1 MKTVDKMN
9 DSDVKEVP
17 TVQGEVTNEAEVLAA
32 TVVPP
37 SEVIVS
43 SSEKFTE
50 SASEGVSKGGI
61 PASER
66 FTEPALSSEN
76 RNGVAPESVNEVVS
90 ESVNEVAP
98 ERVIAVAPSEGVNST
113 ASEKLNEVAPPE
125 KANATTHSP
134 EESNESASALNSEK

>member
-17 TVQGEVTNEAEVLAA
+17 TVQGEATNEAEVLAA

-43 SSEKFTE
+43 PSEKFTE
-50 SASEGVSKGGI
+50 SASEGVSKSGI

-76 RNGVAPESVNEVVS
+76 R
-90 ESVNEVAP
+90 NEVAP

>member
-1 MKTVDKMN
+1 MN

-43 SSEKFTE
+43 PSEKFTE

-76 RNGVAPESVNEVVS
+76 RNEVAPESVNEVVS

-98 ERVIAVAPSEGVNST
+98 SEGVNST
-113 ASEKLNEVAPPE
+113 ASEKLNAVAPPE

>member
-1 MKTVDKMN
+1 MN

-98 ERVIAVAPSEGVNST
+98 P
-113 ASEKLNEVAPPE
+113 EKANATTHSPD

>member
-17 TVQGEVTNEAEVLAA
+17 TVQGEATNEAEVLAA

-43 SSEKFTE
+43 PSEKFTE

-76 RNGVAPESVNEVVS
+76 RNEVAP

-98 ERVIAVAPSEGVNST
+98 ERVIA
-113 ASEKLNEVAPPE
+113 VAPPE

>member
-17 TVQGEVTNEAEVLAA
+17 TVQGEATNEAEVLAA

-43 SSEKFTE
+43 PSEKFTE

-76 RNGVAPESVNEVVS
+76 RNEVAP

-98 ERVIAVAPSEGVNST
+98 ERVIAVAPSDGVNST
-113 ASEKLNEVAPPE
+113 ASEKLNAVAPPE

>member
-43 SSEKFTE
+43 PSEKFTE

-76 RNGVAPESVNEVVS
+76 RNEVVS
-90 ESVNEVAP
+90 ESVNE
-98 ERVIAVAPSEGVNST
+98 VAPSEGVNST
-113 ASEKLNEVAPPE
+113 ASEKLNAVAPPE

>member
-98 ERVIAVAPSEGVNST
+98 SEGVNST
-113 ASEKLNEVAPPE
+113 ASEKLNAVAPPE

>member
-1 MKTVDKMN
+1 MN

-98 ERVIAVAPSEGVNST
+98 SEGVNST
-113 ASEKLNEVAPPE
+113 ASEKLNAVAPPE

>member
-43 SSEKFTE
+43 PSEKFTE

-76 RNGVAPESVNEVVS
+76 RNEVAPESVNEVAP
-90 ESVNEVAP
+90 ESVNE
-98 ERVIAVAPSEGVNST
+98 VAPSEGVNST
-113 ASEKLNEVAPPE
+113 ASEKLNAVAPPE

>member
-17 TVQGEVTNEAEVLAA
+17 TVQGEATNEAEVLAA

-43 SSEKFTE
+43 PSEKFTE

-76 RNGVAPESVNEVVS
+76 RNEVAP

-113 ASEKLNEVAPPE
+113 ASEKLNAVAPPE

>member
-17 TVQGEVTNEAEVLAA
+17 TVQGEATNEAEVLAA

-76 RNGVAPESVNEVVS
+76 RNEVAP

>member
-1 MKTVDKMN
+1 MN

-32 TVVPP
+32 TVVPH

-50 SASEGVSKGGI
+50 GVSKGGI
-61 PASER
+61 PASKR

-98 ERVIAVAPSEGVNST
+98 P
-113 ASEKLNEVAPPE
+113 EKANATTHSPE

>member
-43 SSEKFTE
+43 PSEKFTE

-76 RNGVAPESVNEVVS
+76 RNEVAP

-113 ASEKLNEVAPPE
+113 ASEKLNAVAPPE

>member
-43 SSEKFTE
+43 PSEKFTE

-76 RNGVAPESVNEVVS
+76 RNEVAPESVNE
-90 ESVNEVAP
+90 
-98 ERVIAVAPSEGVNST
+98 VAPSEGVNST
-113 ASEKLNEVAPPE
+113 ASEKLNAVAPPE

>member
-43 SSEKFTE
+43 PSEKFTE

-76 RNGVAPESVNEVVS
+76 RNEVAPESVNEVVS

-98 ERVIAVAPSEGVNST
+98 SEGVNST
-113 ASEKLNEVAPPE
+113 ASEKLNAVAPPE

>member
-1 MKTVDKMN
+1 MN

-17 TVQGEVTNEAEVLAA
+17 TVQGEATNEAEVLAA

-43 SSEKFTE
+43 PSEKFTE

-76 RNGVAPESVNEVVS
+76 RNEVAP

-113 ASEKLNEVAPPE
+113 ASEKLNAVAPPE

>member
-17 TVQGEVTNEAEVLAA
+17 TVQGEATNEAEVLAA

-43 SSEKFTE
+43 PSEKFTE

-76 RNGVAPESVNEVVS
+76 RNEVAPESVNEVVS

-98 ERVIAVAPSEGVNST
+98 SEGVNST
-113 ASEKLNEVAPPE
+113 ASEKLNAVAPPE

>member
-50 SASEGVSKGGI
+50 SASEGVSKDV
-61 PASER
+61 SLL
-66 FTEPALSSEN
+66 LSDS
-76 RNGVAPESVNEVVS
+76 
-90 ESVNEVAP
+90 
-98 ERVIAVAPSEGVNST
+98 PSLLSLLRTVTGLLLR
-113 ASEKLNEVAPPE
+113 A
-125 KANATTHSP
+125 
-134 EESNESASALNSEK
+134 

>member
-1 MKTVDKMN
+1 MN
-9 DSDVKEVP
+9 DSDVEEVP
-17 TVQGEVTNEAEVLAA
+17 TVQGEATNEAEVLAA

-43 SSEKFTE
+43 PSEKFTE

-76 RNGVAPESVNEVVS
+76 RNEVAP

-113 ASEKLNEVAPPE
+113 ASEKLNAVAPPE

>member
-43 SSEKFTE
+43 PSEKFTE

-98 ERVIAVAPSEGVNST
+98 SEGVNST
-113 ASEKLNEVAPPE
+113 ASEKLNAVAPPE

>member
-1 MKTVDKMN
+1 MN

-17 TVQGEVTNEAEVLAA
+17 TVQGEATNEAEVLAA

-43 SSEKFTE
+43 PSEKFTE
-50 SASEGVSKGGI
+50 SASEGVSKSGI

-76 RNGVAPESVNEVVS
+76 RNEVAP

-98 ERVIAVAPSEGVNST
+98 ERVIA
-113 ASEKLNEVAPPE
+113 VAPPE